1 MRWYSNF
8 KICEKIY
15 FLRSYETGKFWET
28 SKLIRIKPHLV
39 FTFSAQFS
47 TLLTSEELQ
56 TLKKCFENFFYL
68 LAWFPFTTSETELY
82 AYQNKLNI
90 WVSPQF
96 AKLLNPNKDGIF
108 KGSSF
113 WDISR
118 KTNPMSLDT
127 IIKQP
132 I

>member
-28 SKLIRIKPHLV
+28 SKLIRIKPPPCIHFFNQIFNTTNFRRTTNPQKMLW
-39 FTFSAQFS
+39 
-47 TLLTSEELQ
+47 E
-56 TLKKCFENFFYL
+56 FFYL